1 MRKLYAF
8 LGYLLLPLVLIDLA
22 LKAWRLPAY
31 RQRWQERLGFYNK
44 TVSSGVIWL
53 HACSVG
59 EVETSI
65 SLIRKLQERYP
76 TIPCLVTTTTP
87 TGSSRII
94 DEFGETIQHVYLPF
108 DISFVVNVFLTRFQP
123 RIAIIV
129 EKEIW
134 PNLFFQCDDRNIP
147 LVLASALL
155 SERSFHRYLRWRNL
169 FMPVFQTISG
179 IGAQADIDT
188 KHFNQLGVASERIS
202 VTGSLKFE
210 RTVSEQLKQRAVQLR
225 QQLFPT
231 RSIWIAA
238 STHDNEENLLLDRL
252 QQLQT
257 NRPDLLLILAPRH
270 PQRGI
275 SIVEYC
281 NQQSISCVTRSSGL
295 SCQSD
300 TRVFLL
306 DTLGELMLFYG
317 VADVAF
323 VGGSLVKVGCHNLL
337 EPAAW
342 GIPMVF
348 GGSVHNCQEIATG
361 LIASNAAVSV
371 EDVDQCIDTVQ
382 ALLSNQA
389 KCTDMGDNAI
399 NYFNKHQGTLE
410 KTIEMIKLI
419 LAKPEV
425 NNVVKDITAR

>member
-155 SERSFHRYLRWRNL
+155 SERSLHRYLHWQRL
-169 FMPVFQTISG
+169 FKPVFQIISR
-179 IGAQADIDT
+179 IGAQADLDA
-188 KHFNQLGVASERIS
+188 KQFNQLGVAAERIS

-210 RTVSEQLKQRAVQLR
+210 RTVSEQLKRQATQLR

-238 STHDNEENLLLDRL
+238 STHDNEEILLLDRL

-257 NRPDLLLILAPRH
+257 NNPYLLLIIAPRH

-275 SIVEYC
+275 SIVNYC

-317 VADVAF
+317 VADLAF
-323 VGGSLVKVGCHNLL
+323 VGGSLVSVGCHNLL

-342 GIPMVF
+342 GIPMLF
-348 GGSVHNCQEIATG
+348 GS
-361 LIASNAAVSV
+361 
-371 EDVDQCIDTVQ
+371 
-382 ALLSNQA
+382 
-389 KCTDMGDNAI
+389 
-399 NYFNKHQGTLE
+399 
-410 KTIEMIKLI
+410 
-419 LAKPEV
+419 
-425 NNVVKDITAR
+425 

>member
-1 MRKLYAF
+1 MRKLYAL
-8 LGYLLLPLVLIDLA
+8 LGYLLLPLVLINLA

-44 TVSSGVIWL
+44 TASPGVIWL

-59 EVETSI
+59 EVEASI
-65 SLIRKLQERYP
+65 PLIGKLQERYP

-108 DISFVVNVFLTRFQP
+108 DISFAINVFLTRFQP

-147 LVLASALL
+147 LLLVSALL
-155 SERSFHRYLRWRNL
+155 SERSFHRYLHWQSL
-169 FMPVFQTISG
+169 FKPVFQTISR
-179 IGAQADIDT
+179 IGAQTDLDA
-188 KHFNQLGVASERIS
+188 KQFNQLGIESRRIS

-210 RTVSEQLKQRAVQLR
+210 RTVSEQFKQRAVLLR

-238 STHDNEENLLLDRL
+238 STHDNEEILLLDRL

-257 NRPDLLLILAPRH
+257 NNPDLLLILAPRH

-275 SIVEYC
+275 SIVNYC
-281 NQQSISCVTRSSGL
+281 NLQSISCVTRSSSL

-342 GIPMVF
+342 GIPMLF
-348 GGSVHNCQEIATG
+348 GSSVHNCEEIATE
-361 LIASNAAVSV
+361 LVASNAAVSV
-371 EDVDQCIDTVQ
+371 VDADQCIDTVQ
-382 ALLSNQA
+382 VLLSNQA
-389 KCTDMGDNAI
+389 MCREMGVNAI
-399 NYFNKHQGTLE
+399 NYFNKHQDMLE
-410 KTIEMIKLI
+410 KTVGIIESMLVIPDFQKTTT
-419 LAKPEV
+419 K
-425 NNVVKDITAR
+425 